1 MTTRRSTLAALL
13 ALCAVPLRGGS
24 QPSAGMPRV
33 GLLAVSSAGSTVSI
47 EQIRKELRA
56 LGYVEGRNIHIDDR
70 FLVRDYDQLARAAEQ
85 LLGQNPAV
93 ILALGD
99 TATGIASKA
108 TASVPI
114 VGSSSTDPVRKG
126 LAVSLARPG
135 KNVTGVITAT
145 GDVTGKRLGMIK
157 EVTPGLRRVVVLLNP
172 GSAGEVAVVRDLEI
186 AARQLDLEIRP
197 IEVRSEGDFEAAVPA
212 IAQARA
218 GALVAVSSSMFA
230 ANRESL
236 VRAIAKTRLPAIY
249 ASASIVEVG
258 GLMSYGGNSN
268 EIAQIRARQV
278 DQILK
283 GVRPGD
289 IPFEQITKVE
299 LVVNLRTARTLGIA
313 IPQTLLLRADR
324 VID

>member
-1 MTTRRSTLAALL
+1 MTTRRNTLAALL

-114 VGSSSTDPVRKG
+114 VGSTSTDPVRKG
-126 LAVSLARPG
+126 LAVSLSRPG
-135 KNVTGVITAT
+135 KNVTGVLTAS
-145 GDVTGKRLGMIK
+145 GGVTGKRLEIIK
-157 EVTPGLRRVVVLLNP
+157 EAIPGLRRVVVLLNP
-172 GSAGEVAVVRDLEI
+172 GSAGEVAVVRDLGI
-186 AARQLDLEIRP
+186 L
-197 IEVRSEGDFEAAVPA
+197 PA
-212 IAQARA
+212 IAQTRA
-218 GALVAVSSSMFA
+218 GALVAVSSTMFV

-236 VRAIAKTRLPAIY
+236 AKAIAKTRLPAIY
-249 ASASIVEVG
+249 ASATIVEAG
-258 GLMSYGGNSN
+258 GLMSYGSNSN
-268 EIAQIRARQV
+268 EVAQIRARQV

-283 GVRPGD
+283 GARPGD

-299 LVVNLRTARTLGIA
+299 LVVNLGTARALGIA